1 MKFTQHPP
9 KRRAALTAMAML
21 ALPLLYTGAA
31 SAPAQAQTHSVQNTT
46 TQYGYDRQGNR
57 ISITDP
63 LRNVTTM
70 GYDALNRPA
79 SSTDPYQKSTQT
91 GYDALDQIRKITD
104 PRNLVTNYDINNLGD
119 RTALTSPDTG
129 GRSASFDEAGNL
141 IQQIDARG
149 VAANHSYDELNRLTR
164 IEWQSGGK
172 GAPQAVPNQY
182 FYDQGENGI
191 GRLTGIADESGQTD
205 FAYDLRGR
213 MTSQVQTVN
222 SNGAPAQTQSFA
234 VSWSWGKTGSTTGH
248 LTSLTYPSGNR
259 IEYGY
264 DAAGRVQ
271 SIILRANRNT
281 TNLLTDIGYNDFSR
295 VNSWNWGNGSS
306 YSRQFDLD
314 GRLIRYPLGE
324 VSAGGIIR
332 TLSYDAASRVR
343 AISHSG
349 QPDAGRLDQSFDY
362 DNLHRLTQYTAS
374 GQSQSYSY
382 DASGNRTRLQQGNAT
397 YPNQIDPASNRLQSV
412 SGPGDARN
420 FSYDAEG
427 NPQTD
432 GVKSFEFAPNGR
444 LRSVANL
451 AGSTTYWYNAL
462 GQRVQK
468 IGANGFA
475 GQEITYYVYDQ
486 AGQLLGEYDRDGALL
501 QETVYLDGMP
511 VAVLKQEQG
520 STVPYYAYSDHLN
533 TPRVI
538 TRASDNAMVWRWDQ
552 ADPFGAAQP
561 NESLAGQARFVY
573 NPRFPGQVYDAESG
587 LYYNYFRDYDPQTGR
602 YLTSDPIG
610 LEGGINT
617 YGYVLG
623 NPLTYV
629 DPNGQGAVGAAIG
642 GRIGGSIAG
651 VLGIESGP
659 LDIAITM
666 AGIGAGRAIG
676 SAIEDACKKENQCNA
691 TMARSEAMTA
701 AYAFAGVASNGA
713 GATPIPWNNLNLP
726 TGMSR
731 GDKAYGDFM
740 RRYYPANYG
749 YAANTGASVV
759 EHPFGHPD
767 LPGPAHHACPHFH
780 AKNAAGQEQIFPYKP

>member
-1 MKFTQHPP
+1 MKFIKHQS
-9 KRRAALTAMAML
+9 KRRSAPTLLATLPML
-21 ALPLLYTGAA
+21 ALSLLCAA
-31 SAPAQAQTHSVQNTT
+31 SAPAQAQTQPTQSTT
-46 TQYGYDRQGNR
+46 TQFGYDRQGNR

-63 LRNVTTM
+63 LRNVTTI

-91 GYDALDQIRKITD
+91 RYDALDQIRKITD

-129 GRSASFDEAGNL
+129 RRNASFDEAGNL

-172 GAPQAVPNQY
+172 GAPQAIANQY

-191 GRLTGIADESGQTD
+191 GRLTGMADESGQTD

-213 MTSQVQTVN
+213 ILSQVQTIN

-234 VSWSWGKTGSTTGH
+234 TSWSWGKTGSATGH

-271 SIILRANRNT
+271 SLTLRANRNT

-295 VNSWNWGNGSS
+295 INSWNWGNGSS

-314 GRLIRYPLGE
+314 GRLIRYPLGDA
-324 VSAGGIIR
+324 SSGSTGGIMR
-332 TLSYDAASRVR
+332 TLTYDAASRVR
-343 AISHSG
+343 AMSHSG
-349 QPDAGRLDQSFDY
+349 QPDAGRFDQSFDY
-362 DNLHRLTQYTAS
+362 DNLHRLIQYTAS

-382 DASGNRTRLQQGNAT
+382 DASGNRTRLQQGVAT
-397 YPNQIDPASNRLQSV
+397 YPNQIDPTSNRLQSV

-432 GVKSFEFAPNGR
+432 QVRSFEFAPNGR

-468 IGANGFA
+468 VGANGFA

-486 AGQLLGEYDRDGALL
+486 AGQLLGEYDRDGAVL

-520 STVPYYAYSDHLN
+520 STVPYYVYADHLN

-573 NPRFPGQVYDAESG
+573 NPRFSGQVYDVESG
-587 LYYNYFRDYDPQTGR
+587 LHYNYFRDYDPNTGR
-602 YLTSDPIG
+602 YLQSDPIG
-610 LEGGINT
+610 LQGGVNT
-617 YGYVLG
+617 YGYVGG
-623 NPLTYV
+623 NPTSFF
-629 DPNGQGAVGAAIG
+629 DPNGLSGIGVVGGVIGGWG
-642 GRIGGSIAG
+642 GRIGGGIAG
-651 VLGIESGP
+651 ELAFPAGGGVPGAVIGGKLGS
-659 LDIAITM
+659 M
-666 AGIGAGRAIG
+666 AG
-676 SAIEDACKKENQCNA
+676 
-691 TMARSEAMTA
+691 TA
-701 AYAFAGVASNGA
+701 AGDWLDGVLMSTKLDRKASH
-713 GATPIPWNNLNLP
+713 
-726 TGMSR
+726 
-731 GDKAYGDFM
+731 DAYKTFQ
-740 RRYYPANYG
+740 RKG
-749 YAANTGASVV
+749 YDRDPNDPCQELRNRAAYLRKLIAAREAHDASFPNPGWPDGKRHAVV
-759 EHPFGHPD
+759 
-767 LPGPAHHACPHFH
+767 
-780 AKNAAGQEQIFPYKP
+780 NAADQANLERIEERIRIECPETCK